1 MFVEWVCF
9 GCVKIILYSSVVLSM
24 GLFLKSACV
33 LCGDSVAK
41 TISLCESCRQDFPI
55 LENACLQ
62 CGLPLESASEHN
74 DICGQC
80 LKSPTT
86 IDYTLCLY
94 HYQIPIDYLIT
105 ELKYNQKLTH
115 AAILAE
121 LFLARLSKEPAENL
135 PDVILPVPLHKNRLI
150 KRGFNQSLE
159 IARPIAKQLNIP
171 IGLDLVKRKRQT
183 RTQTDLT
190 AVERRKNI
198 RGCFEIIK
206 KESLSDYNHIV
217 IVDDVVTTGST
228 ANELATLLKKS
239 GVKKV
244 SVWSIARAV
253 IK

>member
-1 MFVEWVCF
+1 
-9 GCVKIILYSSVVLSM
+9 M

-33 LCGDSVAK
+33 LCGDSVVK

-62 CGLPLESASEHN
+62 CGLPLGSANEHN
-74 DICGQC
+74 AICGQC
-80 LKSPTT
+80 LKSPTA
-86 IDYTLCLY
+86 IDYTSCLY
-94 HYQIPIDYLIT
+94 HYEIPLDYLIT
-105 ELKYNQKLTH
+105 ELKYNQKLVH

-121 LFLARLSKEPAENL
+121 LLLARLSEGSAENL
-135 PDVILPVPLHKNRLI
+135 PDVILPVPLHKSRLI

-159 IARPIAKQLNIP
+159 IARPIAKQLDIP
-171 IGLDLVKRKRQT
+171 IGLDLVRRKKQT

-190 AVERRKNI
+190 AVERKKNI

-206 KESLSDYNHIV
+206 KDSLSEYDHIV

-228 ANELATLLKKS
+228 TNELATLLKKS

-244 SVWSIARAV
+244 GVWSIARA
-253 IK
+253 IIT